1 MKKVAIAIEIN
12 NNAGRGVLGGIL
24 KYISG
29 QGQWHIKL
37 MSYPETMT
45 AATIR
50 SAKSNGFD
58 GIIVNHAG
66 DAAMARELRKVPL
79 PVSAV
84 DVSNP
89 TIRKRRTKIAFADHQ
104 NREVGELGAR
114 KFLSLGKFRSF
125 AFVAHPDKPD
135 WSEERRRGF
144 SQELQ
149 KHGIAPLVLREAD
162 FLVRLRE
169 LPRPVALMAAWDYKA
184 VEVMESCREA
194 GLRIPEDIAVIG
206 VDADPLLC
214 GFTNPPLTS
223 IAPDFERLGYLA
235 AAALDAM
242 MSGRKLDRANHVV
255 CRPKGVVEREST
267 RFLPPAEALL
277 RRAQEIIARDAPKGL
292 TARDLALRLG
302 VSQQLLALRFRQF
315 EKKSVRER
323 IIEAKLDHVREM
335 LQRTDRN
342 FAAVARNC
350 GFNSVNRLAHLFKE
364 RCGESLGEYARRYSR
379 PRKPNAKSNAS
390 ATDRPSATA

>member
-24 KYISG
+24 KFISG
-29 QGQWHIKL
+29 RGQWHIKL

-50 SAKSNGFD
+50 SAKSEGFD
-58 GIIVNHAG
+58 GLIVNHAG
-66 DAAMARELRKVPL
+66 NETMARELRKIPL
-79 PVSAV
+79 PVSAI
-84 DVSNP
+84 DLHDP
-89 TIRKRRTKIAFADHQ
+89 IIRKRRTGIAFVGHQ
-104 NREVGELGAR
+104 NREVGVLGAR

-125 AFVAHPDKPD
+125 VFVAHPDRPD

-144 SQELQ
+144 SQELK
-149 KHGIAPLVLREAD
+149 KHGITPLVLREPD
-162 FLVRLRE
+162 FPVRLRE

-242 MSGRKLDRANHVV
+242 MSGRKLDQANHVV

-277 RRAQEIIARDAPKGL
+277 RRAMEIIARDAVKGL
-292 TARDLALRLG
+292 TSRDLALRLG

-315 EKKSVRER
+315 EKKSVRES
-323 IIEAKLDHVREM
+323 IIGAKLDRVRET
-335 LQRTDRN
+335 LRQTDRN
-342 FAAVARNC
+342 FATVARDC
-350 GFNSVNRLAHLFKE
+350 GFNSANRLAHLFKE
-364 RCGESLGEYARRYSR
+364 RYGESLGEYARRSSR
-379 PRKPNAKSNAS
+379 SQNATTKNAA